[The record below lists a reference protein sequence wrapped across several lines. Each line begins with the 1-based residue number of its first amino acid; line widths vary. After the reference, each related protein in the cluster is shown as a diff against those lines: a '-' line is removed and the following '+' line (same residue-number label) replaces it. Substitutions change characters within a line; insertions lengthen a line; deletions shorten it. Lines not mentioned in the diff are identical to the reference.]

1 MIKVF
6 LILIA
11 FSFGQFKSES
21 LREIEELLMAPCC
34 GGGTLS
40 EHDDNQHTGNLKF
53 ILAALTEK
61 SYNEENILNLF
72 KMTYENPAIYQLE
85 FSPAKTRPIAEILEY
100 VKSKLHPEMTSREM
114 INLFTWIHN
123 ERISGMPDNKGFD
136 QIAWKMPGIILLT
149 GIILIF
155 IIVKTFKKQTL
166 AVTGSNSIT
175 NLSNEME
182 QKINKELGEMD

>member
-11 FSFGQFKSES
+11 FSFGQFKSEN

-40 EHDDNQHTGNLKF
+40 EHDDNQHTSNLKF

-61 SYNEENILNLF
+61 SFNEENILNLF

-85 FSPAKTRPIAEILEY
+85 FSPAKTRPVAEILDF
-100 VKSKLHPEMTSREM
+100 VKSQLHPEMTSREM
-114 INLFTWIHN
+114 IKLFTWIHN
-123 ERISGMPDNKGFD
+123 ERISGMPANEGFD

-155 IIVKTFKKQTL
+155 IIVKSFKKQTL
-166 AVTGSNSIT
+166 AVTAGESNAGISK
-175 NLSNEME
+175 EME
-182 QKINKELGEMD
+182 KRINNELGEME

>member
-1 MIKVF
+1 MIKIF

-11 FSFGQFKSES
+11 FSFGQFKSGS

-40 EHDDNQHTGNLKF
+40 EHDDNQHTSNLKF

-61 SYNEENILNLF
+61 SFNEENILNLF

-85 FSPAKTRPIAEILEY
+85 FSPAKTRPIDEILEY
-100 VKSKLHPEMTSREM
+100 VKSKLHLEMTSREM
-114 INLFTWIHN
+114 IHLFTWIHN
-123 ERISGMPDNKGFD
+123 ERISGMPDNEGFD
-136 QIAWKMPGIILLT
+136 QIAWKMPGFILLS

-155 IIVKTFKKQTL
+155 IIVKSFKKQTL
-166 AVTGSNSIT
+166 AVTVGKSDAGINK
-175 NLSNEME
+175 EVE